1 MFELLGI
8 TVEGAL
14 AVAFATAGMY
24 LVMMV
29 LVRLLGQRVLSGMSS
44 FDLVA
49 VIAFGAV
56 IGRATLGDSLRLAGG
71 VVALVTLVAIQA
83 LVGMVRGTRVGSR
96 AVVNRPVLLMAGRQV
111 LESHLRTCHVSRA
124 ELHSR
129 LRQAGIAHPDDV
141 GAVIF
146 EPSGSISVLRSGRPI
161 DPSLLADVVGA
172 ELLRHDPTP
181 SMSPE
186 RPERPPH

>member
-8 TVEGAL
+8 SVEGAL
-14 AVAFATAGMY
+14 AVVFATAGMY
-24 LVMMV
+24 LVMVV

-56 IGRATLGDSLRLAGG
+56 IGRAALGDSPRLAGG
-71 VVALVTLVAIQA
+71 VVALVTLMTIQA
-83 LVGMVRGTRVGSR
+83 LVGVVRGTRVGSR
-96 AVVNRPVLLMAGRQV
+96 VVNRPVLLMAGREV
-111 LESHLRTCHVSRA
+111 LESHLRTCHVSRS

-129 LRQAGIAHPDDV
+129 LRQAGISRPDDV

-146 EPSGSISVLRSGRPI
+146 EPSGGISVLRSDRPI

-172 ELLRHDPTP
+172 ELLDQGRARD
-181 SMSPE
+181 
-186 RPERPPH
+186 